1 MKKSLLFLTFLF
13 ATALSFGKVEANLE
27 VHKMILEN
35 NQPKMTSARIADP
48 GDVLV
53 YSLKVTNF
61 ENAAV
66 TNLNPT
72 LPIPNYTTLD
82 PNLVTPNNFMVS
94 TNNKDYKPYP
104 ILDREGKPI
113 PNSEYRSVKW
123 DLNNLNVKESQ
134 MFKIGVKVN

>member
-1 MKKSLLFLTFLF
+1 MKKSLLFFTFLF
-13 ATALSFGKVEANLE
+13 TAAFSFAKVECNLE
-27 VHKMILEN
+27 VHKMMMEN
-35 NQPKMTSARIADP
+35 NQPKMMSVRMADP
-48 GDVLV
+48 GDTLV
-53 YSLKVTNF
+53 YSLNVTNN

-72 LPIPNYTTLD
+72 LPVPNYTTLVPD
-82 PNLVTPNNFMVS
+82 LVTPNNFMVS